1 MSHDIQVSAL
11 AEDEEYPVEQD
22 GYPSPTLR
30 RKSLGLSRPKH
41 RVSVIT
47 YREAVKVRQID
58 SSLYYKLQSILKTHV

>member
-47 YREAVKVRQID
+47 YKVYYQR
-58 SSLYYKLQSILKTHV
+58 SSRNACISPSTRRIQK